1 MKQSRWLQLLLLA
14 VTLAGSVVMAFTV
27 KPMPKTFSAKEAVT
41 AQGLNWAQTAFENTV
56 NEAVHMAD
64 SEIDTTYIP
73 TDLGSLCISAV
84 RGKQTLVTTCEPDT
98 SHPYYGKTTI
108 KDGKITSTGSLK
120 LSNLDTAAL
129 EGAVITY
136 SIPVLLD
143 SEANLSRQLTSYN
156 LQTRAQLLS
165 LLSTAAICMLIM
177 ALAIIFFPAQVEQET
192 IPFRYLKSKSVES
205 LVLFFVVVP
214 LMLTGFTSLILEV
227 IWGGFVGA
235 ITSKPALFTL
245 RLFLGLCGF
254 LLLWMGALF
263 LCGFKFLCKEGPFV
277 WFKSHSRLYRGL
289 KKIANVSSDHWFN
302 GSRLSASGI
311 ILYSLCL
318 LLIMLTNSAEFAFVL
333 GVILLVCLV
342 IARSYI
348 HDSWKHVNRQAELMA
363 QGNFN
368 TALEDRRGPFSP
380 LIEKLRKIQEEYQR
394 SLKEAVTSTS
404 MKNELIANVSHD
416 LKTPLTGLIS
426 YADLLQNT
434 DDPQAMKKYAAK
446 VGQYSTRL
454 NQLVTDL
461 FDVSKATSGN
471 LHLEP
476 VRLRLD
482 QLLLEA
488 VDEQQDEWAKRELKP
503 VLELEACEVK
513 LDPDKTM
520 RIFENLFS
528 NITKYA
534 LNDTRVFIS
543 LKQYDDTC
551 RVEIKNISAVPL
563 NFSAEEITER
573 FVRGDKSRHE
583 VGSGLGLAIA
593 QSFTEAQQGK
603 FHIVIDGDLFK
614 AVTILPLSQVL
625 PPVPDQQ
632 SVSNE
637 QAE

>member
-1 MKQSRWLQLLLLA
+1 MKLSRWLQLLLVT
-14 VTLAGSVVMAFTV
+14 VTLAGSVILAYSA
-27 KPMPKTFSAKEAVT
+27 KPLPRTFNAKEAVT
-41 AQGLNWAQTAFENTV
+41 QEGLTWAQTAVENAV
-56 NEAVHMAD
+56 NEAAHMAE
-64 SEIDTTYIP
+64 SEIDTAYIP
-73 TDLGSLCISAV
+73 SGLDPLCVSAV
-84 RGKQTLVTTCEPDT
+84 KDKKTLVTTCEPD
-98 SHPYYGKTTI
+98 SGHPYYGRAVI
-108 KDGKITSTGSLK
+108 KDGKVTTTGNLK
-120 LSNLDTAAL
+120 LTNLDTEAL
-129 EGAVITY
+129 DGAVITY
-136 SIPVLLD
+136 SVPVLLD
-143 SEANLSRQLTSYN
+143 SDYLLSRQMTGYN
-156 LQTRAQLLS
+156 EQVRAQILS
-165 LLSTAAICMLIM
+165 ILSTIAICMLIAAV
-177 ALAIIFFPAQVEQET
+177 ALLIFPTEVERET
-192 IPFRYLKSKSVES
+192 IPFRYLHSKSVES
-205 LVLFFVVVP
+205 LILSFVVMP
-214 LMLTGFTSLILEV
+214 SMLTGFTALILEV
-227 IWGGFVGA
+227 IWGDLLGA
-235 ITSKPALFTL
+235 ITSRPMLFTL

-254 LLLWMGALF
+254 LLLWTGCLF
-263 LCGFKFLCKEGPFV
+263 VCGLKFMAKEGFMT
-277 WFKSHSRLYRGL
+277 WFKRHSRLYL
-289 KKIANVSSDHWFN
+289 LVKKMATGSTDHWFN
-302 GSRLSASGI
+302 GARLSLSGI
-311 ILYSLCL
+311 LLYSFCL
-318 LLIMLTNSAEFAFVL
+318 LLVLLTNSAQLAFVL
-333 GVILLVCLV
+333 GIILLVALV

-348 HDSWKHVNRQAELMA
+348 HDSWNHVNRQAELMA

-368 TALEDRRGPFSP
+368 TALEDRHGPFSP
-380 LIEKLRKIQEEYQR
+380 LIKKLRKIQEEYQR

-614 AVTILPLSQVL
+614 AVTILPLPQVL